1 MDNNN
6 YQPVQPQYQPQPQP
20 QPQYQ
25 PQPQQQPAQPAYQQ
39 PVYQQPAYQ
48 QQPYPQYQQVPGQ
61 YAAQPYVDPLL
72 MPADEMSP
80 EEKASRR
87 KKGNLLCFISIG
99 LQVLPYITSGILSGI
114 MESIN
119 NLTGSNSS
127 LSILSSIL
135 SIATGGSYIGSWVLM
150 IIARVKYKENKFAK
164 VLMWVYIGLTI
175 AYVVAIVVL
184 IVMCWYLV
192 KDCPG

>member
-6 YQPVQPQYQPQPQP
+6 YQPVQPQYQPQPQ
-20 QPQYQ
+20 
-25 PQPQQQPAQPAYQQ
+25 QPQQPVQPVYQQQPVYGQQPQYQQ
-39 PVYQQPAYQ
+39 PVYQQM
-48 QQPYPQYQQVPGQ
+48 PGQ
-61 YAAQPYVDPLL
+61 YMAQPYVDPLL

-80 EEKASRR
+80 EERASRR

-114 MESIN
+114 TQSLNE
-119 NLTGSNSS
+119 LAGSNSG
-127 LSILSSIL
+127 LSAISYILSL
-135 SIATGGSYIGSWVLM
+135 ATGGSYIASWVLM
-150 IIARVKYKENKFAK
+150 IIARVKYRENKFAK
-164 VLMWVYIGLTI
+164 VLMWVYIGLTVAYI
-175 AYVVAIVVL
+175 AAVILL

>member
-6 YQPVQPQYQPQPQP
+6 YQPQP

-25 PQPQQQPAQPAYQQ
+25 PQPQQQPAQPVYQQ
-39 PVYQQPAYQ
+39 PVYQHPAYQQQPAY

-114 MESIN
+114 SEAFSSVSGN
-119 NLTGSNSS
+119 NSATTV
-127 LSILSSIL
+127 LSSIL

-175 AYVVAIVVL
+175 AYVVAIVLL